1 MLQVVYQNQFKK
13 DLKLAI
19 KRGKDISHLKVVI
32 AKIVNEESL
41 LPKNREHKLTGNY
54 KDHWECHIESDWL
67 LIYKVSSTDAIFIR
81 TGSHSD
87 LFN

>member
-1 MLQVVYQNQFKK
+1 MLQAVYQNQFKK

-19 KRGKDISHLKVVI
+19 KRGKDISRLKVVI
-32 AKIVNEESL
+32 AKIVNEDSL

-67 LIYKVSSTDAIFIR
+67 LIYKVLSTEAIFIR